1 MNSKTICAALSSLAL
16 LANGCALTRPH
27 VIAIETGTNGVVSR
41 REIWLPAF
49 VVWPATQSIEKQR
62 GSIGRTLNA
71 GFSDAAQE
79 GGGTNVVEA
88 LRALD
93 SILGK
98 IRP

>member
-1 MNSKTICAALSSLAL
+1 MRTPLLFGLVAL
-16 LANGCALTRPH
+16 LGTGCAVTWPR
-27 VIAIETGTNGVVSR
+27 VSVEETGTNGVVTKKKIS
-41 REIWLPAF
+41 LPAF
-49 VVWPATQSIEKQR
+49 VVWPGTQTLEKQR
-62 GSIGRTLNA
+62 GSIGKTLSA

-98 IRP
+98 IR